1 MSFFNKYPYTDEHE
15 INLDWILQKIEN
27 IKIKI
32 KALEDAIHDIVVTI
46 PNDGKLTLKRNNV
59 IIGDFTAN
67 QATDEDINISV
78 PENTSELNNDSG
90 FVVSSDLAT
99 VATTGSY
106 NDLLNKPTIPAAQ
119 VNSDWDAVSGVAQI
133 LNKPSL
139 ATVAISGSYTD
150 LSNKPTIP
158 TAQVNSDWDAVS
170 GVAQILNKPTI
181 PTVNDATLTI
191 QKNGT
196 DVSTFTANASSNV
209 ICNITCEDKINWISI
224 SYWKYYI
231 DSAGLYHLYCHR
243 DNYNYNFN
251 GSVGSLYYGNTPD
264 YWMFPTT
271 FNNIYYANVTAG
283 CSSDIVGATIHSIS
297 STQIKNWFWAATSGT
312 KPLFVDIYI
321 IAN

>member
-1 MSFFNKYPYTDEHE
+1 MGFFNKFPYTDEHE

-32 KALEDAIHDIVVTI
+32 KELEDAIHDIVVTI
-46 PNDGKLTLKRNNV
+46 PNNGKLTLKRNNV
-59 IIGDFTAN
+59 IIGDFTAD

-119 VNSDWDAVSGVAQI
+119 VNSDWNAVSGVAQI

-139 ATVAISGSYTD
+139 ATVATSGSYND
-150 LSNKPTIP
+150 LLNQPTIP
-158 TAQVNSDWDAVS
+158 AAQVNSDWNAIS

-209 ICNITCEDKINWISI
+209 TCNITCEDKVFWLTSDK
-224 SYWKYYI
+224 WHYYR
-231 DSAGLYHLYCHR
+231 DSSGVYHLHYHAYASI
-243 DNYNYNFN
+243 NYS
-251 GSVGSLYYGNTPD
+251 GSIGNLKYRTTTYDIDLPVTLDTYYSITVSTLCASD
-264 YWMFPTT
+264 
-271 FNNIYYANVTAG
+271 VT
-283 CSSDIVGATIHSIS
+283 GATIQSATAS
-297 STQIKNWFWAATSGT
+297 DIKLWLWAATSGAKAT
-312 KPLFVDIYI
+312 YIEVDVVSI
-321 IAN
+321 